1 MSSINIT
8 IFISLVGLTF
18 LLMVLSL
25 GRRNLLS
32 FRYALGWLTLS
43 VLGTFSWV
51 FIWLLSPIAA
61 WLKISSAGLV
71 AVGVA
76 GLMAVICLQLS
87 ISISGL
93 QENIRKLA
101 EQSALS
107 KFELEDHKPNRPSK
121 PDHGE
126 NQDPLILIPAFNE
139 ESSIAAVVTEIREMG
154 FDALVINDGSQDQT
168 SFEARR
174 AGALVL
180 DLPVNLGVGG
190 ALRTGFVYAVKNGY
204 TSVVQIDGDGQHPV
218 AEISALIEAAQ
229 SFNADI
235 VIGSRFR
242 NEIPSMKIGTVR
254 RLVMQIL
261 AKSASSSAKSRITD
275 STSGFR
281 IIRGQLLAEF
291 SRNFPAYYL
300 GDTYEVLVSAGRAGY
315 RICEIEASI
324 TPRLNGVST
333 ASPLASVKWTIKTL
347 LTVILGNQ
355 TKIKSPE

>member
-8 IFISLVGLTF
+8 LFISLVGLTF
-18 LLMVLSL
+18 LLIVLSF

-32 FRYALGWLTLS
+32 FRYALGWLALS
-43 VLGTFSWV
+43 ILGTFSWV
-51 FIWLLSPIAA
+51 FIWLLSPIAV

-71 AVGVA
+71 VVGVA

-107 KFELEDHKPNRPSK
+107 KFELENYKANQFSK
-121 PDHGE
+121 PDDGDIR
-126 NQDPLILIPAFNE
+126 DPLILIPAFNE
-139 ESSIAAVVTEIREMG
+139 ESSIAAVVTEIKDLG
-154 FDALVINDGSQDQT
+154 FDALVINDCSQDQT
-168 SFEARR
+168 SYEARR

-190 ALRTGFVYAVKNGY
+190 ALRTGFVYAVNNGY

-218 AEISALIEAAQ
+218 AQISALIKAAQ

-242 NEIPSMKIGTVR
+242 SETPSMEIGLIR
-254 RLVMQIL
+254 KLVMQIL
-261 AKSASSSAKSRITD
+261 AKSASSSANSRITD

-281 IIRGQLLAEF
+281 IIRGQLLVEF
-291 SRNFPAYYL
+291 SKNFPAYYL
-300 GDTYEVLVSAGRAGY
+300 GDTYEVLISAGRAGY
-315 RICEIEASI
+315 RIFEIEASI

-333 ASPLASVKWTIKTL
+333 ASRLASVKWTIKTFV
-347 LTVILGNQ
+347 TVILGNQ
-355 TKIKSPE
+355 TKIKSPR